1 MLVEWHCHLRIT
13 LMGQTLSRSDIND
26 FETGLSPQ
34 FFQNIVGIPSYLWNL
49 LVGSKEIET
58 NSSTITHV
66 NWNILAEGLTYG
78 SGFVTPDGFPATKQ
92 FGESIL
98 KLVNASSELRSYEK
112 RENCRELLE
121 CWLTEN
127 PEFYKYQTQIEKIFY
142 WENKG
147 GKSTDMDSFWKLESI
162 DQLNTYLTS
171 HDYPGRGPVFV
182 KRLEL
187 LKPDIITMQEVD
199 KYKYFKDHLVGYSS
213 QVGNSHYT
221 RLPLKEIAKV
231 RGKNCLITK
240 IEDYK
245 SYLESK
251 THAFIPKLNS
261 TCYSLNKSRAQ
272 GEACHDILEWKE
284 EKDEPDDDGSC
295 IFWRADRFDCLEV
308 DYKMLLPDY
317 ENKKGIF
324 KATGVVY
331 AKLRE
336 QGEDGKI
343 VHVFSTH
350 LSSGNKIEEETR
362 RIGEIHRVIDFIAE
376 KTRGSNHG
384 SEEQKSKSPRGSN
397 HVSPPR
403 QESH

>member
-1 MLVEWHCHLRIT
+1 M
-13 LMGQTLSRSDIND
+13 
-26 FETGLSPQ
+26 
-34 FFQNIVGIPSYLWNL
+34 
-49 LVGSKEIET
+49 
-58 NSSTITHV
+58 
-66 NWNILAEGLTYG
+66 
-78 SGFVTPDGFPATKQ
+78 
-92 FGESIL
+92 
-98 KLVNASSELRSYEK
+98 
-112 RENCRELLE
+112 
-121 CWLTEN
+121 
-127 PEFYKYQTQIEKIFY
+127 
-142 WENKG
+142 
-147 GKSTDMDSFWKLESI
+147 ESI

-284 EKDEPDDDGSC
+284 EKDGQMMG
-295 IFWRADRFDCLEV
+295 FVFFGADRFDCLEV
-308 DYKMLLPDY
+308 DYKMLLPTRKTK
-317 ENKKGIF
+317 E
-324 KATGVVY
+324 
-331 AKLRE
+331 
-336 QGEDGKI
+336 
-343 VHVFSTH
+343 FSRQLVLFRNSESKVKMERLFTY
-350 LSSGNKIEEETR
+350 SSFEWK
-362 RIGEIHRVIDFIAE
+362 
-376 KTRGSNHG
+376 
-384 SEEQKSKSPRGSN
+384 
-397 HVSPPR
+397 
-403 QESH
+403 